1 MTYFNKIL
9 TSTREKELT
18 SQGAILWAI
27 WGFVSVA
34 AIPMLLANGSEIVQ
48 NAILPAGFALVAFFV
63 VNLGRGIWNYLLA
76 RLRGAP
82 TPKNVL
88 LFRVD
93 ASFCLGAVLG
103 GLFYLWLYS
112 T

>member
-1 MTYFNKIL
+1 MNHINKIL
-9 TSTREKELT
+9 VSTREKQLT
-18 SQGAILWAI
+18 PLGAMLWAI

-34 AIPMLLANGSEIVQ
+34 AIPMLLVNGPEIVQ
-48 NAILPAGFALVAFFV
+48 NAILPAGFALLVFFV
-63 VNLGRGIWNYLLA
+63 VNLGRGICNFVLA

-82 TPKNVL
+82 IPKNVL

-93 ASFCLGAVLG
+93 ASFCLGAILG